1 MILPSWQSNVQAC
14 PAHMFGKHEDLDTSQ
29 GSDDSLFE
37 QRGMK
42 SSSAC
47 NHMRATTMHNDRTMS
62 LLINLD
68 LSRQKAK
75 TLATKLCC
83 QALQRLTTIIHTRHD
98 RHLQGASRI
107 GCTRRTAVEKGR
119 RRAWASRS
127 MADDSPD
134 PNEL

>member
-47 NHMRATTMHNDRTMS
+47 NHMRATTMS
-62 LLINLD
+62 EWGI
-68 LSRQKAK
+68 
-75 TLATKLCC
+75 TLAYVPDSFTVHTAPASSYL
-83 QALQRLTTIIHTRHD
+83 AWLTS
-98 RHLQGASRI
+98 L
-107 GCTRRTAVEKGR
+107 
-119 RRAWASRS
+119 
-127 MADDSPD
+127 
-134 PNEL
+134 